1 MKIRSSHNN
10 VKFRRSHNIVRWL
23 AVVSSLT
30 AVSALPAYSQAGA
43 PSQVYPLEKMQAPA
57 ETDSLRLDSLRL
69 DLSENQVISLGTLF
83 SLADSLNKT
92 IKVYEAAV
100 DVADK
105 ELSVAGNA
113 LLPEINFSASAS
125 YNGNAWVSDR
135 NFSGGQT
142 FVSPHFGNSFSVEA
156 SQVVFAGGAIHHNI
170 KALEVQ
176 KSMAEWSL
184 EEHRQQIYFLLA
196 GYYLDLY
203 KSINLMDVYR
213 KNMAQTRQVIR
224 DMQERQA
231 AGIVLDNDITRYE
244 VQYQNLKYSLTE
256 IQSAADICNNRLVTM
271 IGLSPQTEILP
282 DTTLLDFNMPAPAE
296 AEFQDIAYSSSPL
309 LNRSRLNLELLSR
322 KEKEAKAG
330 YMPKISI
337 MAGDNLNGPI
347 TYEIPV
353 LDNNINVWYVG
364 VGLKFNIGNL
374 YKTPKAV
381 SRLRSSKVQA
391 SNELVM
397 SEENVS
403 MDVKDAY
410 IKYLDSFELL
420 RTQEKSLELA
430 EENYQV
436 IADRYAND
444 LVLVT
449 DLVDADN
456 LRLAAEVQYVN
467 ARINIIYNYCRLLY
481 SAGILDSVK

>member
-1 MKIRSSHNN
+1 MKMRT
-10 VKFRRSHNIVRWL
+10 SHNIARWL
-23 AVVSSLT
+23 AVVS
-30 AVSALPAYSQAGA
+30 AVSATSLVANADTLPDLPQER
-43 PSQVYPLEKMQAPA
+43 LE
-57 ETDSLRLDSLRL
+57 
-69 DLSENQVISLGTLF
+69 ISLGELF
-83 SLADSLNKT
+83 SMADSLNKT

-105 ELSVAGNA
+105 ELSAAGNA
-113 LLPEINFSASAS
+113 LLPEISFSASAT
-125 YNGNAWVSDR
+125 YNGNAWVSERD
-135 NFSGGQT
+135 FSGGQT
-142 FVSPHFGNSFSVEA
+142 FESPHFGNSFSVEA

-170 KALEVQ
+170 KSLEVK

-203 KSINLMDVYR
+203 KNLNLIEVYNR
-213 KNMAQTRQVIR
+213 NMEQTRQVIR

-244 VQYQNLKYSLTE
+244 VQYQNLKYSLTQ
-256 IQSAADICNNRLVTM
+256 IRSSADICSNRLVAM
-271 IGLSPQTEILP
+271 AGLPAGTEIVP
-282 DTTLLDFNMPAPAE
+282 DTSLLDLNIPAPAE
-296 AEFQDIAYSSSPL
+296 ASLLDIADDSSPV
-309 LNRSRLNLELLSR
+309 LNRSRLNIELLSR

-330 YMPKISI
+330 YMPQISI
-337 MAGDNLNGPI
+337 IAGDNLNGPV

-353 LDNNINVWYVG
+353 LDNNINIWYVG
-364 VGLKFNIGNL
+364 VGLKFNIGSL
-374 YKTPKAV
+374 YKTPKDIA
-381 SRLRSSKVQA
+381 RIRSSKVQA
-391 SNELVM
+391 SNELAM
-397 SEENVS
+397 SREQVS
-403 MDVKDAY
+403 LDVQDAY
-410 IKYLDSFELL
+410 IEYLDSFELL

-430 EENYQV
+430 RENYQV
-436 IADRYAND
+436 ISDRYAND

-481 SAGILDSVK
+481 SAGILDSVRE